1 MFKLLPLP
9 LSVQVGRRGV
19 APLGCASGHPNA
31 AGLAFSRTDKIYT
44 IKVNVCKPW
53 PLRSYVIEAQQE
65 VPPAAR
71 DLWPCAQTAPAA
83 EP

>member
-19 APLGCASGHPNA
+19 APLGCASGNPNA
-31 AGLAFSRTDKIYT
+31 AGFAFSRTDRIYT
-44 IKVNVCKPW
+44 TGRNQRKRRPSRARVMV
-53 PLRSYVIEAQQE
+53 EQQE

-71 DLWPCAQTAPAA
+71 DLWACARIAQAKAP
-83 EP
+83 